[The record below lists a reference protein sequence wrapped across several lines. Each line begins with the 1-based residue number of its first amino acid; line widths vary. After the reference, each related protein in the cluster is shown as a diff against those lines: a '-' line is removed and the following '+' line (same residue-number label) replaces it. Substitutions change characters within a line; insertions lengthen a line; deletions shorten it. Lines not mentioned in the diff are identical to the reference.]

1 MQVRSLG
8 QEDPLEEDI
17 ATHSSV
23 LAWRIPRTEEPGR
36 LQSMGLQESDTTWWL
51 NDHQCL
57 MGFQKNL
64 IILLC
69 CTLAAVN
76 SNDKY
81 LYFFYS
87 SAKKEIQMSLTNALW
102 KQMNHMS
109 KNKASRNKWIRKSF
123 QCYSVQNDKSK
134 KWLCYSPFFIF
145 GGQCSTHKNTSS
157 VSQSE
162 WAQFQLYEYIYIQDK
177 GSHCSGEVIRLSS
190 EDCLLSN
197 HCRTN
202 WCIFLEGLDTNSLIF
217 IWAKD
222 SKQ

>member
-1 MQVRSLG
+1 MIS
-8 QEDPLEEDI
+8 I
-17 ATHSSV
+17 C
-23 LAWRIPRTEEPGR
+23 I
-36 LQSMGLQESDTTWWL
+36 
-51 NDHQCL
+51 
-57 MGFQKNL
+57 
-64 IILLC
+64 
-69 CTLAAVN
+69 
-76 SNDKY
+76 
-81 LYFFYS
+81 FFYS

-190 EDCLLSN
+190 KDCLLSN
-197 HCRTN
+197 HCTTN